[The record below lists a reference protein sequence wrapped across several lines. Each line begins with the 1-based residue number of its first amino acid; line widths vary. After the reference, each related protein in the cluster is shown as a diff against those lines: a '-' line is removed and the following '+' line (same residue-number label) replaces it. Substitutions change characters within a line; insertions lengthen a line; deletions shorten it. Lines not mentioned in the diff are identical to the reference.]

1 MRFDDRAP
9 SWLPPFQ
16 ESGLLILPS
25 SKRQEQFHNRIEVM
39 VAPNSH
45 YPDVHQD
52 DTLKRDLSLSSTF
65 SLAFAFIS
73 PIVALY
79 SIFGLGIA
87 EIGPAFWWGLIIAMA
102 GQLLVALAFAMLV
115 SRFPFEG
122 SIYQWSKHLLGHR
135 YGWFAGWTYICTLP
149 ITMAAVALGGAD
161 FLAQLL
167 GLDPDSKVVG
177 VSLALGLIA
186 FATWGNTQGRRI
198 FATIVWLCIGAE
210 IIGSVGVGVLLLAK
224 FQVNPLSI
232 IWPSAEL
239 FTSDGS
245 LDGLFS
251 SKAALAIAYCGWA
264 FLGFESAGAVAEEVR
279 RPERAVPKAMLLCL
293 LSVGG
298 IVAFSALS
306 LILALPSLDIPTGS
320 DPVADILVHHL
331 GPLAY
336 KGMLVLFVIGFVAC
350 MLGIQ
355 ASVSRVIWAFARD
368 RSLPGHPWL
377 GKLSEGDALPTNA
390 IVLTGVLASLLFL
403 LSFTNI
409 YSLLLSFTISGFYIA
424 FAFPLVAAC
433 HSALSG
439 TWVNGP
445 FNLGRLSVPLLFAAT
460 LWTLFEV
467 VNISWP
473 RSPQLPWYE
482 NWAVPLMVGVLSIIG
497 LLIYKSVSA
506 GRRPDALGVVQG

>member
-1 MRFDDRAP
+1 
-9 SWLPPFQ
+9 
-16 ESGLLILPS
+16 
-25 SKRQEQFHNRIEVM
+25 M
-39 VAPNSH
+39 VALSSN
-45 YPDVHQD
+45 YPDTHQD
-52 DTLKRDLSLSSTF
+52 DTLKRDLSLSSIF

-102 GQLLVALAFAMLV
+102 GQLLVALSFAMLV
-115 SRFPFEG
+115 SRFPYEG
-122 SIYQWSKHLLGHR
+122 SIYQWSKHLLGHK

-167 GLDPDSKVVG
+167 SLDLDSKVVS

-186 FATWGNTQGRRI
+186 FATWGNTQGRKI
-198 FATIVWLCIGAE
+198 FATIVWLCIAAE
-210 IIGSVGVGVLLLAK
+210 IIGSVGVGILLLTK
-224 FQVNPLSI
+224 FQINPLSVVL
-232 IWPSAEL
+232 PSADM
-239 FTSDGS
+239 FTGDGS
-245 LDGLFS
+245 LDGIFS

-279 RPERAVPKAMLLCL
+279 QPERAVPKAMLLCL

-306 LILALPSLDIPTGS
+306 LILALPALDIPTGS
-320 DPVADILVHHL
+320 DPVADTLVHHL
-331 GPLAY
+331 GPMAY
-336 KGMLVLFVIGFVAC
+336 KGMLVLFVIGFLAC

-368 RSLPGHPWL
+368 QSLPCHKWL
-377 GKLSEGDALPTNA
+377 SRLSEGDSLPTNA
-390 IVLTGVLASLLFL
+390 IILTGGLASLLFL

-433 HSALSG
+433 HSAMSG
-439 TWVNGP
+439 TWINGP
-445 FNLGRLSVPLLFAAT
+445 FNLGRFSIPLLFTAT
-460 LWTLFEV
+460 IWTLFEV
-467 VNISWP
+467 INISWP

-482 NWAVPLMVGVLSIIG
+482 NWAVPLMVGVLSIFG
-497 LLIYKSVSA
+497 MLIYKSVCP
-506 GRRPDALGVVQG
+506 GRQSNALGVA